1 MSLKLIDRRLL
12 TILLI
17 VFVQMVGAAMVLP
30 ILPLFAQR
38 EFDMSPGVITL
49 LISAFFAAQ
58 FLGGPYLGR
67 LSDQYGRLPVLIVS
81 QVGTAIS
88 FVMLGGATSVWMLFA
103 ARLLDG
109 ITGGNIIVA
118 QAYITDITPREQRT
132 AALGY
137 IFAVFGL
144 GFIFGPALGGVLSA
158 AFGPRVPFLIAAAA
172 ALAAVMMTWRVLDE
186 TVTDEQKATSRTQR
200 GSLALRVILSN
211 TPLMIVLVIGFV
223 GQFALG
229 LLQSTFALYSEAV
242 LFAGE
247 SEETVNLGVGLLLAV
262 VGMGQLLTQ
271 TVLLKRLLARFGDI
285 WLVFAGSIVRSLG
298 LLIFAIFTTPLFGA
312 FGSLF
317 FAIGMGLLMPP
328 LQSLTT
334 QTVPDALRGGA
345 LGVYQSSVG
354 LATIVSTAVA
364 GTIFAVNVTMPYW
377 FGAVISLLALIPA
390 LFLPYQMRR
399 QQEAL
404 QISGTPAAD

>member
-1 MSLKLIDRRLL
+1 MSLKLTDRRLL

-38 EFDMSPGVITL
+38 EFNISPTIITL

-58 FLGGPYLGR
+58 FIGGPYLGR

-81 QVGTAIS
+81 QLGTAIS
-88 FVMLGGATSVWMLFA
+88 FVMLGMADSVWMLFA
-103 ARLLDG
+103 ARILDG

-118 QAYITDITPREQRT
+118 QAYITDVTPREQRT

-144 GFIFGPALGGVLSA
+144 GFIFGPALGGILSA
-158 AFGPRVPFLIAAAA
+158 AFGPRIPFLIAAAA
-172 ALAAVMMTWRVLDE
+172 ALLAVIITWLVLDE
-186 TVTDEQKATSRTQR
+186 TVTDEQKVTSRAHR
-200 GSLALRVILSN
+200 GSLALRQVVGN
-211 TPLMIVLVIGFV
+211 TPLLIVLAIAFV

-229 LLQSTFALYSEAV
+229 LLQGTFALYSEAV

-247 SEETVNLGVGLLLAV
+247 SDETVNLGVGLLLTV
-262 VGMGQLLTQ
+262 VGVGQLFTQ
-271 TVLLKRLLARFGDI
+271 TLLLKRLLARFGDL
-285 WLVFAGSIVRSLG
+285 WLVYAGSIIRSGG
-298 LLIFAIFTTPLFGA
+298 LLIFAIFTTPLLGA

-334 QTVPDALRGGA
+334 QAVPDVLRGGA
-345 LGVYQSSVG
+345 LGVHQSSVS

-364 GTIFAVNVTMPYW
+364 GAIFAINPTTPYW
-377 FGAVISLLALIPA
+377 VGAFLSLVALIPA
-390 LFLPYQMRR
+390 LLLPR
-399 QQEAL
+399 QLRLQRAAL
-404 QISGTPAAD
+404 EGSYSATD

>member
-1 MSLKLIDRRLL
+1 MSFKLIDRRLL
-12 TILLI
+12 TILVI

-38 EFDMSPGVITL
+38 EFEMSPGVITL

-58 FLGGPYLGR
+58 FIGGPYLGR

-81 QVGTAIS
+81 QIGTAFS
-88 FVMLGGATSVWMLFA
+88 FVLLGGATSMWMLFA
-103 ARLLDG
+103 ARILDG
-109 ITGGNIIVA
+109 LTGGNIIVA

-158 AFGPRVPFLIAAAA
+158 AFGARIPFYIAAAA
-172 ALAAVMMTWRVLDE
+172 AFAAVIMTWRVLDE
-186 TVTDEQKATSRTQR
+186 TVTDEQKASSRRHR

-211 TPLMIVLVIGFV
+211 TSLMIVLLIAFV

-229 LLQSTFALYSEAV
+229 LLQGTFALYSEAI

-262 VGMGQLLTQ
+262 VGVGQLLTQ
-271 TVLLKRLLARFGDI
+271 TVLLKRLLARFGDL
-285 WLVFAGSIVRSLG
+285 WLVFAGSIIRSLG
-298 LLIFAIFTTPLFGA
+298 LFIFAIFTTPLLGA

-334 QTVPDALRGGA
+334 QTVPDSLRGGA
-345 LGVYQSSVG
+345 LGVYQSSVS

-364 GTIFAVNVTMPYW
+364 GTIFAINPTMPFW
-377 FGAVISLLALIPA
+377 VGASLSLLALVPA
-390 LFLPYQMRR
+390 LLLTYQIRR
-399 QQEAL
+399 QKTVESSA
-404 QISGTPAAD
+404 AAD

>member
-1 MSLKLIDRRLL
+1 MSFKLIDRRLL
-12 TILLI
+12 TILVI

-38 EFDMSPGVITL
+38 EFEMSPGVITL

-58 FLGGPYLGR
+58 FIGGPYLGR

-81 QVGTAIS
+81 QIGTAFS
-88 FVMLGGATSVWMLFA
+88 FVLLGGATSVWMLFA
-103 ARLLDG
+103 ARILDG
-109 ITGGNIIVA
+109 LTGGNIIVA

-158 AFGPRVPFLIAAAA
+158 AFGARIPFYIAAAA
-172 ALAAVMMTWRVLDE
+172 AFVAVIMTWRVLDE
-186 TVTDEQKATSRTQR
+186 TVTDEQKASSRRHR
-200 GSLALRVILSN
+200 GSLALRVILNN
-211 TPLMIVLVIGFV
+211 TPLMIVLLIAFV

-229 LLQSTFALYSEAV
+229 LLQGTFALYSEAI

-262 VGMGQLLTQ
+262 VGVGQLLTQ
-271 TVLLKRLLARFGDI
+271 TVLLKRLLARFGDL
-285 WLVFAGSIVRSLG
+285 WLVFAGSIIRSLG
-298 LLIFAIFTTPLFGA
+298 LFIFAIFTTPLLGA

-334 QTVPDALRGGA
+334 QTVPDSLRGGA
-345 LGVYQSSVG
+345 LGVYQSSVS

-364 GTIFAVNVTMPYW
+364 GTIFAINPTMPFW
-377 FGAVISLLALIPA
+377 VGASLSLLALVPT
-390 LFLPYQMRR
+390 LLLTYQIRR
-399 QQEAL
+399 QKAVESSA
-404 QISGTPAAD
+404 AAD

>member
-1 MSLKLIDRRLL
+1 MSFKLIDRRLL

-38 EFDMSPGVITL
+38 EFEMSPGVITL

-58 FLGGPYLGR
+58 FFGGPYLGR

-81 QVGTAIS
+81 QIGTAIS

-103 ARLLDG
+103 ARILDG

-118 QAYITDITPREQRT
+118 QAYITDITPREKRT

-158 AFGPRVPFLIAAAA
+158 AFGARIPFYIAAAA
-172 ALAAVMMTWRVLDE
+172 ALAAVVMTWRVLDE
-186 TVTDEQKATSRTQR
+186 TVTDEQKASSRAHR
-200 GSLALRVILSN
+200 GSLAPRVILSN
-211 TPLMIVLVIGFV
+211 GPLMLVLVIAFV
-223 GQFALG
+223 GQFGLG
-229 LLQSTFALYSEAV
+229 LLQGTFALYSEAV

-262 VGMGQLLTQ
+262 VGVGQLLTQ
-271 TVLLKRLLARFGDI
+271 TVLLKRLLARFGDL
-285 WLVFAGSIVRSLG
+285 WLVFAGSIIRSLG
-298 LLIFAIFTTPLFGA
+298 LIIFAVFTTPLFGA

-345 LGVYQSSVG
+345 LGVYQSSVS

-364 GTIFAVNVTMPYW
+364 GTIFAINPTMPFW
-377 FGAVISLLALIPA
+377 VGASLSLLALVPA
-390 LFLPYQMRR
+390 LLLAYQIRER
-399 QQEAL
+399 KAFESSVA
-404 QISGTPAAD
+404 TD

>member
-1 MSLKLIDRRLL
+1 MSFKLIDRRLL
-12 TILLI
+12 TILVI

-38 EFDMSPGVITL
+38 EFEMSPGVITL

-58 FLGGPYLGR
+58 FIGGPYLGR

-81 QVGTAIS
+81 QIGTAFS
-88 FVMLGGATSVWMLFA
+88 FVLLGGATSVWMLFA
-103 ARLLDG
+103 ARILDG
-109 ITGGNIIVA
+109 LTGGNIIVA

-158 AFGPRVPFLIAAAA
+158 AFGARIPFYIAAAA
-172 ALAAVMMTWRVLDE
+172 AFVAVIMTWRVLDE
-186 TVTDEQKATSRTQR
+186 TVTDEQKASSRAHR
-200 GSLALRVILSN
+200 SSLALRVILSN
-211 TPLMIVLVIGFV
+211 TPLMIVLLIAFV

-229 LLQSTFALYSEAV
+229 LLQGTFALYSEAI

-262 VGMGQLLTQ
+262 VGVGQLLTQ
-271 TVLLKRLLARFGDI
+271 TVLLKRLLARFGDL
-285 WLVFAGSIVRSLG
+285 WLVFAGSIIRSLG
-298 LLIFAIFTTPLFGA
+298 LIIFAIFTTPLLGA

-334 QTVPDALRGGA
+334 QTVPDSLRGGA
-345 LGVYQSSVG
+345 LGVYQSSVS

-364 GTIFAVNVTMPYW
+364 GTIFAINPTMPFW
-377 FGAVISLLALIPA
+377 VGALLSLLALVPA
-390 LFLPYQMRR
+390 LLLAYQIR
-399 QQEAL
+399 QKKAVE
-404 QISGTPAAD
+404 SGVAAD

>member
-1 MSLKLIDRRLL
+1 MSFKPIDRRLL
-12 TILLI
+12 TILVI

-38 EFDMSPGVITL
+38 EFEMSPGVITL

-58 FLGGPYLGR
+58 FIGGPYLGR

-81 QVGTAIS
+81 QIGTAFS
-88 FVMLGGATSVWMLFA
+88 FVLLGGATSVWMLFA
-103 ARLLDG
+103 ARILDG
-109 ITGGNIIVA
+109 LTGGNIIVA

-158 AFGPRVPFLIAAAA
+158 AFGARIPFYIAAAA
-172 ALAAVMMTWRVLDE
+172 AFVAVIMTWRVLDE
-186 TVTDEQKATSRTQR
+186 TVTDEQKASSRRHR

-211 TPLMIVLVIGFV
+211 TPLMIVLLIAFV

-229 LLQSTFALYSEAV
+229 LLQGTFALYSEAI

-262 VGMGQLLTQ
+262 VGVGQLLTQ
-271 TVLLKRLLARFGDI
+271 TVLLKRLLARFGDL
-285 WLVFAGSIVRSLG
+285 WLVFAGSIIRSLG
-298 LLIFAIFTTPLFGA
+298 LFIFAIFTTPLLGA

-334 QTVPDALRGGA
+334 QTVPDSLRGGA
-345 LGVYQSSVG
+345 LGVYQSSVS

-364 GTIFAVNVTMPYW
+364 GTIFAINPTMPFW
-377 FGAVISLLALIPA
+377 VGASLSLLALVPA
-390 LFLPYQMRR
+390 LLLTYQIRR
-399 QQEAL
+399 QKAVESSA
-404 QISGTPAAD
+404 AAD